1 MKTILAEKPSVAR
14 TIASVVGARHRNDGY
29 LSGSGFNVTWAIGH
43 LVGLSMPQDYGFE
56 KWSLEHLPI
65 IPEDFKLKIN
75 EEAGIQKQFK
85 VIKSLF
91 SASNMIIVATDAGR
105 EGELIYRYIHQM
117 ANPPGHI
124 QIQRL
129 WISDLTE
136 STIRKGMADLRPIS
150 EYDHLYYAAKARNQA
165 DWLVGINFTQGYTL
179 ASGKRKPLS
188 IGRVQTATLRL
199 VVDRFKENKS
209 FTSQSFFVPQLII
222 EDTET
227 PVVLACESKF
237 KTENEAI
244 GAIEEIKGIDSPPI
258 HREDKEIQE
267 VPPLPYDLTTLQRT
281 ANKALKYT
289 AQDTLTTVQSLYEK
303 HKVVSYPR
311 TESEHL
317 ATSQKDEVLS
327 IFNDLPG
334 FEFNGIQTDSIKEN
348 CLYNI
353 PESKVFNDSK
363 VTDHHAII
371 PTGKHVALDIL
382 NEKERNI
389 YLMIV
394 KRFFQSFL
402 FPCKK
407 ANRKLSVRIGDL
419 VFSASATQIIQ
430 KGWREL
436 TEAKEPETS
445 LPETNEGET
454 RMIID
459 SKVYEG
465 KTKPKALYTE
475 SALLGSMETAGQLVA
490 DKSIR
495 EGLKER
501 GLGTPA
507 TRATIIETL
516 IKREYVVREKSK
528 LVPTE
533 IGIGLI
539 GSLKDLTF
547 STPELTGE
555 WEFKLKQ
562 VERKELGYDKFME
575 QIKAYVSSVFPEVL
589 SAAEKVKDIQTGEER
604 KRNLTFGKCPKCNSG
619 EIRKGKKSFFC
630 SNWNQEPKC
639 DFTIWNITFN
649 KKLSDTLVKELLSK
663 GTTRTIKG
671 FKSKA
676 GKPFEAKL
684 TLDDDKRVKPVFER
698 KFK

>member
-1 MKTILAEKPSVAR
+1 
-14 TIASVVGARHRNDGY
+14 
-29 LSGSGFNVTWAIGH
+29 
-43 LVGLSMPQDYGFE
+43 
-56 KWSLEHLPI
+56 
-65 IPEDFKLKIN
+65 
-75 EEAGIQKQFK
+75 
-85 VIKSLF
+85 
-91 SASNMIIVATDAGR
+91 
-105 EGELIYRYIHQM
+105 
-117 ANPPGHI
+117 
-124 QIQRL
+124 
-129 WISDLTE
+129 
-136 STIRKGMADLRPIS
+136 
-150 EYDHLYYAAKARNQA
+150 
-165 DWLVGINFTQGYTL
+165 
-179 ASGKRKPLS
+179 
-188 IGRVQTATLRL
+188 
-199 VVDRFKENKS
+199 
-209 FTSQSFFVPQLII
+209 
-222 EDTET
+222 
-227 PVVLACESKF
+227 
-237 KTENEAI
+237 
-244 GAIEEIKGIDSPPI
+244 
-258 HREDKEIQE
+258 
-267 VPPLPYDLTTLQRT
+267 
-281 ANKALKYT
+281 
-289 AQDTLTTVQSLYEK
+289 
-303 HKVVSYPR
+303 
-311 TESEHL
+311 
-317 ATSQKDEVLS
+317 
-327 IFNDLPG
+327 
-334 FEFNGIQTDSIKEN
+334 
-348 CLYNI
+348 
-353 PESKVFNDSK
+353 
-363 VTDHHAII
+363 
-371 PTGKHVALDIL
+371 
-382 NEKERNI
+382 
-389 YLMIV
+389 
-394 KRFFQSFL
+394 
-402 FPCKK
+402 
-407 ANRKLSVRIGDL
+407 
-419 VFSASATQIIQ
+419 
-430 KGWREL
+430 
-436 TEAKEPETS
+436 
-445 LPETNEGET
+445 
-454 RMIID
+454 
-459 SKVYEG
+459 
-465 KTKPKALYTE
+465 
-475 SALLGSMETAGQLVA
+475 METAGQLVA